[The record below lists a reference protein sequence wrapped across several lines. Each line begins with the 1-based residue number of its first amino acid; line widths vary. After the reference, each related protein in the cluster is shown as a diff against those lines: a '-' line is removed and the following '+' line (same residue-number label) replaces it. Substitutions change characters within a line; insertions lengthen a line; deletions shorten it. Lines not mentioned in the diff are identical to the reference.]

1 MTEKRAFFLLLPCVE
16 HLCSPFCPRHF
27 FLLLQLHLHH
37 WNHQNP
43 SQLVHFR
50 PQQIAVP
57 VVVLTLGGL
66 CQELERFRR
75 EDGQA
80 ERR

>member
-1 MTEKRAFFLLLPCVE
+1 
-16 HLCSPFCPRHF
+16 
-27 FLLLQLHLHH
+27 
-37 WNHQNP
+37 
-43 SQLVHFR
+43 VHFR